1 MLKFITGT
9 YFPAKKE
16 YINSE
21 IRRLLEKGERVY
33 LIVPE
38 QSSFERDRDFLFTY
52 GERLSN
58 MLTVTSFTHLS
69 RDIPE
74 EYGFQTKPEADEA
87 ARSVI
92 MSLAAGEC
100 ADYLDIYKK
109 YTGKPALVKSLLGEY
124 AEIKQAGLTTSEL
137 FSVSDR
143 LPDSSLKNK
152 TQELARIFSAYEAL
166 ITDRFSDSTD
176 NIPVMT
182 QYLKK
187 NSVFDG
193 AYVFFDDFRG
203 FTGAQIRLIAE
214 ICAQARESFVSVYAP
229 DTVNAY
235 DSEAFRHA
243 VSNCRKLR
251 AAMTLKGISC
261 IEEKIEEENP
271 DKALSFLAS
280 SLFCGEKDRLEEK
293 TDSVTV
299 TSAENMYKECDIVAL
314 QIKNLLEN
322 GYRCKDIAV
331 YDRDGSY
338 VRSLTASLKKYSIP
352 VFQDRRVSL
361 FEYPLVRM
369 ILGAVSIAAYGFRT
383 EEIFT
388 FIKTG
393 ITGISTEE
401 CALLEN
407 YVYVWQT
414 EGSSWTKPF
423 AGHPD
428 GYGERETPVTAALL
442 ERINGIKDKAVEPLL
457 KLKRNLEKCT
467 DGSYCKAL
475 FRFIQDINA
484 SENFREYARFLY
496 ENGRE
501 ATAIECSAVWDT
513 VMESLDALNGA
524 IEGRDISVARFSE
537 LLKIIFS
544 SVDIGR
550 IPAGIDEIVIGQAG
564 RTRHL
569 EPRAVFVLGCND
581 GIFPQPPRTAGLF
594 SPAEKRALCRD
605 GFLLENISENIY
617 SEERMIAYSV
627 LTGAKERLF
636 VSYSENSAD
645 GVKAE
650 KSEIINEI
658 KEILPCSASVKEEEL
673 TSIEKIG
680 SAESA
685 FEECASLF
693 GENTVYSESLKEFV
707 ASTDYFHKLCA
718 VENAAENRPFR
729 IEDKKT
735 ATELFSRDMF
745 ISPSKAEVYYSCAF
759 RYFCQY
765 GMRVKKLRP
774 ADLDA
779 RINGLLI
786 HHVLEKILLSRKNK
800 ELTLMSRPEL
810 IKEVDGITED
820 FIAEF
825 MGGREDKSVLLG
837 RSLDKAKETAVAILL
852 RMIEE
857 FRVSRFETVAVEL
870 EISRDGDIEPYVI
883 GLPDGGSITISG
895 KVDRVDVYNDEGK
908 AYLRVVDYKTGG
920 KDFRLGD
927 VFSGLNMQM
936 LIYLMCLWDNGK
948 ESFGDTV
955 PAGIMYVPAN
965 NSGEQLSRRATAE
978 EIEAQKLIN
987 GRMNGMI
994 LEDEKIL
1001 DAMEEGCEGRFIN
1014 AFINKK
1020 GELQGT
1026 LLSLEGF
1033 RLLHGKIDEMLTE
1046 MGLGLHS
1053 GEIAAVP
1060 VSGGSSYGDTCK
1072 YCDYKDICRRT
1083 QTDEVRKL
1091 QTIKHTDAVRMLKGS
1106 ESNG

>member
-21 IRRLLEKGERVY
+21 IRRLLEAGERVY

-38 QSSFERDRDFLFTY
+38 QSSFERDRDFLFTF
-52 GERLSN
+52 GEKLSN

-69 RDIPE
+69 RDVLE
-74 EYGFQTKPEADEA
+74 EYGLQSKPEADEA

-100 ADYLDIYKK
+100 ADSLDIYKK

-124 AEIKQAGLTTSEL
+124 GEIKQAGLGVSEL
-137 FSVSDR
+137 FDVSEK
-143 LPDSSLKNK
+143 LPESSLKNK
-152 TQELARIFSAYEAL
+152 TRELARIFSAYEAL

-182 QYLKK
+182 QFLKE
-187 NSVFDG
+187 NHIFEG
-193 AYVFFDDFRG
+193 AFVFFDDFRG
-203 FTGAQIRLIAE
+203 FTGAQIKLIAE
-214 ICAQARESFVSVYAP
+214 IASQARESFISVYAP
-229 DTVNAY
+229 DSVNAY
-235 DSEAFRHA
+235 DSEAFKHA
-243 VSNCRKLR
+243 VGNCRKLR
-251 AAMTLKGISC
+251 AVMTLKGVDC
-261 IEEKIEEENP
+261 REEKIEAKNP
-271 DKALSFLAS
+271 HKALSCLAD
-280 SLFCGEKDRLEEK
+280 SLFCGEKEISEEN
-293 TDSVTV
+293 TERVTI

-314 QIKNLLEN
+314 QIKRLLEN

-338 VRSLTASLKKYSIP
+338 VRSLTAALKKYSIP

-369 ILGAVSIAAYGFRT
+369 ILGAVTIAAYGFRT

-414 EGSSWTKPF
+414 EGAAWTKPF
-423 AGHPD
+423 TGHPD

-442 ERINGIKDKAVEPLL
+442 ERINEIKDRVILPLV
-457 KLKRNLEKCT
+457 KLRKNLEKTEEC
-467 DGSYCKAL
+467 SPCKAL
-475 FRFIQDINA
+475 YQFIVSINA
-484 SENFREYARFLY
+484 SENFRKYAEFLY
-496 ENGRE
+496 ENGAE

-524 IEGRDISVARFSE
+524 IEGKSTSASRFSE

-569 EPRAVFVLGCND
+569 EPRAVFVLGCNE
-581 GIFPQPPRTAGLF
+581 GIFPQPPNTAGLF
-594 SPAEKRALCRD
+594 SPAEKRTLCRD

-627 LTGAKERLF
+627 LTGANEKLF
-636 VSYSENSAD
+636 VSYSENSPD
-645 GVKAE
+645 GVRLE
-650 KSEIINEI
+650 KSEIVNEI
-658 KEILPCSASVKEEEL
+658 KEILPDCMFVRAEKL
-673 TSIEKIG
+673 TSLERIG
-680 SAESA
+680 STESA
-685 FEECASLF
+685 FQECTSSF
-693 GENTVYSESLKEFV
+693 SENTAYSASLKEFI
-707 ASTDYFHKLCA
+707 ASTDYSHKLEA
-718 VENAAENRPFR
+718 VKNAAENRPFR
-729 IEDKKT
+729 IEDRKT
-735 ATELFSRDMF
+735 ATELFSRDMY
-745 ISPSKAEVYYSCAF
+745 ISPSKAEVFYSCAF

-765 GMRVKKLRP
+765 GMKVKKLRA

-779 RINGLLI
+779 RVNGLLI
-786 HHVLEKILLSRKNK
+786 HHVLEKMLLSRKNK
-800 ELTLMSRPEL
+800 ELTLMSRDEL
-810 IKEVDGITED
+810 TAEVDVITAEFVD
-820 FIAEF
+820 EF
-825 MGGREDKSVLLG
+825 MGGLEDKSVLLG
-837 RSLDKAKETAVAILL
+837 RSVSKAKDTAVAILL
-852 RMIEE
+852 RMIKE
-857 FRVSRFETVAVEL
+857 FELSRFETVAVEL
-870 EISRDGDIEPYVI
+870 EISRGGDVEPYVI
-883 GLPDGGSITISG
+883 SLPDGGSITISG

-948 ESFGDTV
+948 ERYGDTV

-978 EIEAQKLIN
+978 DVEAQKLRN

-1001 DAMEEGCEGRFIN
+1001 DAMEEGSKGKFIN
-1014 AFINKK
+1014 ASKNDN
-1020 GELQGT
+1020 GDLQGT
-1026 LLSLEGF
+1026 LLSYEGF
-1033 RLLHGKIDEMLTE
+1033 RLLHGKIDSMLTE
-1046 MGLGLHS
+1046 MGLSLHG
-1053 GEIAAVP
+1053 GEIGAVP
-1060 VSGGSSYGDTCK
+1060 VAGTSSYNNTCT
-1072 YCDYKDICRRT
+1072 YCDYKDICRRES
-1083 QTDEVRKL
+1083 TDEVRRL
-1091 QTIKHTDAVRMLKGS
+1091 ETIKHADAVRMLKGS